1 MEAFSQAQVDRQI
14 TMLPIY
20 PSQTSSAGVYI
31 RKIFMHQLVGNFT
44 SLYGEKTNWNIMM
57 SPIKV
62 GLVSKPNAVYRT
74 WFSISIA
81 NAAKHRKEFTWNTW
95 YQYLL
100 FYSWA
105 LGVKLQL
112 TTIWNIFR
120 IFPQN
125 WLWHF
130 MQIVSN
136 GDNLHWMSK
145 PIFWKLKIED
155 LTWVVI

>member
-31 RKIFMHQLVGNFT
+31 RKIIMHQLVGNFT

-81 NAAKHRKEFTWNTW
+81 KAAKHRKEFT
-95 YQYLL
+95 
-100 FYSWA
+100 
-105 LGVKLQL
+105 
-112 TTIWNIFR
+112 
-120 IFPQN
+120 
-125 WLWHF
+125 
-130 MQIVSN
+130 
-136 GDNLHWMSK
+136 
-145 PIFWKLKIED
+145 
-155 LTWVVI
+155 